1 MVTRHVRKQL
11 ARKKQGGSSRV
22 SMPKAKPI
30 TSPGPYSNSGDF
42 RRIFSEETDSL
53 YVLSL
58 LLTADPEK
66 AEHCFVSSLEDS
78 VNGKPVF
85 KECVHSWARRA
96 VIQNAVRVI
105 KPRPMLEIAPSNS
118 DSGKTRPAGQAEIAV
133 VLELEPFDRFVYV
146 MSVLEGYSDEDCS
159 VLLGFALPDVITARL
174 RGLQQIKVHRNFTLS
189 GR

>member
-1 MVTRHVRKQL
+1 
-11 ARKKQGGSSRV
+11 
-22 SMPKAKPI
+22 MPEAKPI

-42 RRIFSEETDSL
+42 RRIFSEEIDSL

-66 AEHCFVSSLEDS
+66 AEQCLVSGLEDS

-85 KECVHSWARRA
+85 KECAHSWARRA
-96 VIQNAVRVI
+96 TIQNAVRVI
-105 KPRPMLEIAPSNS
+105 KPRPMVEIAPSNS
-118 DSGKTRPAGQAEIAV
+118 DRRKTTPAEQAEIAV

-146 MSVLEGYSDEDCS
+146 MSVLEGYSDEDWS
-159 VLLGFALPDVITARL
+159 VLLGFALRDVITARL